1 MAHRESDLDK
11 ANGKWFKNQFQHNQ
25 LLSIELKEGK
35 LRALNKFII
44 EFEYPISLIAGTNG
58 SGKSTLLAIAACGF
72 HSEETSQPIAKTDSP
87 YYTFSDFLVQSK
99 QEIPP
104 SGIEVIYKTSE
115 QTIENGKTKNTEKF
129 TTLKKIKDGKWATYA
144 KRPIKNVEYFG
155 IERVVPH
162 SEKSISKSYKKS
174 FKVDGKR
181 SKNEEK
187 TELSVGKVLSKNYSE
202 FQFQKYSKYKLPQVS
217 RDGYTYSGFN
227 MGAGE
232 NALFEIFFT
241 LHSCPNGSL
250 IVIDEI
256 ELGLH
261 ALAQTRFIDELK
273 QICKEK
279 NLQIIATTHSPTA
292 LSCVPLYARYY
303 IETSDEG
310 TIIHRYVSEALAT
323 GKLAGTNSNELTILV
338 EDTSALTLV
347 KNALTREQRNRV
359 TITPV
364 GSNTIVARVLASI
377 KKTDNNRNC
386 IAFVDGDTIA
396 KKSTLSDEITAVYE
410 NKEKY
415 YIEDFLNKNI
425 YFIGPNINPE
435 KWILQELLNSC
446 TSDFAED
453 FEISE
458 IEAKSILS
466 QAMREKTHKEIRSVA
481 RALSEQDESYIFNR
495 LCITLFKK
503 CPHIRRTIS
512 DVIDTQLM
520 LG

>member
-35 LRALNKFII
+35 LRALNKFKI

-115 QTIENGKTKNTEKF
+115 QIIENEKTKNAEKF
-129 TTLKKIKDGKWATYA
+129 TTLKKAKDGKWATYA
-144 KRPIKNVEYFG
+144 KRPMKNVEYFG

-162 SEKSISKSYKKS
+162 YEKSISKSYKKS

-181 SKNEEK
+181 SENEEN
-187 TELSVGKVLSKNYSE
+187 TELSVGKVLSKNYSD

-273 QICKEK
+273 NICKEK

-292 LSCVPLYARYY
+292 LSCVPPYARYY
-303 IETSDEG
+303 IESNDEG
-310 TIIHRYVSEALAT
+310 TTIHRYVSEALAT
-323 GKLAGTNSNELTILV
+323 GKLAGINSNELTILV
-338 EDTSALTLV
+338 EDSSALTII

-364 GSNTIVARVLASI
+364 GSNAIVARVLASI
-377 KKTDNNRNC
+377 KKTDGNKNC
-386 IAFVDGDTIA
+386 IAFVDGDTIT
-396 KKSTLSDEITAVYE
+396 KKSKLLDEIIAVFE
-410 NKEKY
+410 NKDKEY
-415 YIEDFLNKNI
+415 AEDFLKSNI
-425 YFIGPNINPE
+425 HFIGPNINPE
-435 KWILQELLNSC
+435 KWILQESLATCISELA
-446 TSDFAED
+446 DD

-458 IEAKSILS
+458 NQAKLIIS
-466 QAMREKTHKEIRSVA
+466 QALREKTHKEIYSIA
-481 RALSEQDESYIFNR
+481 RALDEHDDSYIFNR